1 MDTQERDRLADA
13 NAYVRR
19 IRNQAKRRYAHAY
32 LGYLIAFPGSESPPA
47 DPPDLS
53 YMGAQAV
60 RIALSNLIE
69 RADQP

>member
-1 MDTQERDRLADA
+1 MADRDRLAEG

-19 IRNQAKRRYAHAY
+19 IRNEAKRRYAHAY

-47 DPPDLS
+47 DPSDLS

-60 RIALSNLIE
+60 RLALSDIIE
-69 RADQP
+69 RAS